1 MFLGRGLG
9 WREAVINSEAE
20 YELILQNETELSD
33 HHPFWVGGSTNVD
46 EETFLAFSEY
56 IPNDAGKIK
65 ALQDFLIETDYKTL
79 MTV

>member
-20 YELILQNETELSD
+20 YELIWQNERELSD
-33 HHPFWVGGSTNVD
+33 HHPFWVGGSTNVN
-46 EETFLAFSEY
+46 EETFLVFSEY
-56 IPNDAGKIK
+56 IPKDAGKIK
-65 ALQDFLIETDYKTL
+65 ALQDFPIETDYKTL